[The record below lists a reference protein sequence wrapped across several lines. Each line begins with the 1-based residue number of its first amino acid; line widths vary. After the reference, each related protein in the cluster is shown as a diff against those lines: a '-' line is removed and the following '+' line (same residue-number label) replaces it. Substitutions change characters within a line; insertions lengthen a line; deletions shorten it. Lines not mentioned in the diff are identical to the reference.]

1 MYHPTVFLQTI
12 CTFCSNSNLWW
23 PIADIMKN
31 QINETK
37 KKQKK
42 ENKKKKKEIKKI
54 KYERVKIKSKIK
66 AKSNK

>member
-12 CTFCSNSNLWW
+12 CTFCSNTNFWW

-37 KKQKK
+37 N
-42 ENKKKKKEIKKI
+42 NKNEIKKI

>member
-37 KKQKK
+37 N
-42 ENKKKKKEIKKI
+42 NKNEIKKI

-66 AKSNK
+66 SKSNK